1 MMVLDTSFLFS
12 LFHPLDVNHA
22 KALEIFEKHRN
33 EEMLITDSILFE
45 TLTVLNRKLG
55 MDAARAA
62 YEQLLSNSRLQ
73 VHYLTEDQRKENLSE
88 FLKQKGRLSTADI
101 SVMQACKTALA
112 EPLAFDKDLLRQIG

>member
-22 KALEIFEKHRN
+22 RALKIFEKHRN
-33 EEMLITDSILFE
+33 EDMLITDSILFE

-62 YEQLLSNSRLQ
+62 YGGLLSNSRLQ
-73 VHYLTEDQRKENLSE
+73 VHYLTEGQRKEILSE
-88 FLKQKGRLSTADI
+88 FLKQKGRLSMADI
-101 SVMQACKTALA
+101 SVMHACKTALA
-112 EPLAFDKDLLRQIG
+112 APLAFDKDLIKRIG

>member
-12 LFHPLDVNHA
+12 LFHPNDVNHQ
-22 KALEIFEKHRN
+22 KAVEIFARHRTD
-33 EEMLITDSILFE
+33 EMLITDSILFE

-73 VHYLTEDQRKENLSE
+73 IHYLTEDQRGEILSE
-88 FLKQKGRLSTADI
+88 FLKQKGRLSLADF
-101 SVMQACKTALA
+101 SVVLACKTALA